1 MSTVRINWGTGL
13 VIGMIM
19 FIGFIMYFV
28 ITMMTDSKYDH
39 DLVVE
44 EYYKQELVLNDQ
56 LAAAQN
62 VNTLSAPVRSMR
74 ADDGWM
80 LKFPKELN
88 KENTKGTVFLYRPSN
103 KQLDSDFPLVLSES
117 NLLIPETRLL
127 GGRWNIRVT
136 WEYQG
141 KPYRYETSI
150 TY

>member
-1 MSTVRINWGTGL
+1 MSTVKINWGTGL
-13 VIGMIM
+13 VIGMVL
-19 FIGFIMYFV
+19 FISFIMYLV
-28 ITMMTDSKYDH
+28 ITMMTDDKYDH

-56 LAAAQN
+56 LAAKQN
-62 VNTLSAPVRSMR
+62 LALLSEPIRSMR
-74 ADDGWM
+74 ADNGWM

-88 KENTKGTVFLYRPSN
+88 ETNTKGTVFLYRPSN

-127 GGRWNIRVT
+127 GGRWNILVT
-136 WEYQG
+136 WEHQG
-141 KPYRYETSI
+141 KPYRYETAI